1 MPGTKIEEI
10 AAWAAGTELSDVPE
24 ATVARARLQRA
35 NTIAAARAGTSSG
48 PVKRLRSA
56 VLGNESE
63 GQCSVIGASQKLAAP
78 EATYA
83 NAAASIAHDWDDY
96 LYMGH
101 TGHSSV
107 WASQAVSETS
117 GVDDETALLAQI
129 LANELSARI
138 GAALVI
144 GPHNGQFW
152 SSIHCAGA
160 AIAAGKSMGL
170 DEGKLA
176 HAVATALYQP
186 PYGLWPG
193 FMGPDTKVLT
203 AAEPAAQGVRAAFLA
218 AEGFTGPLDVIEN
231 PGGLMTAFSFQPRP
245 QQLEAFG
252 DVWLTDTLAFKPY
265 PGCAYLQTSVDAMLR
280 LIEEHKIGADQVD
293 SVEVET
299 SLITTG
305 MEGLS
310 QPAKITAVKVNFSVR
325 LSLAVALVAGRLTP
339 AELDTDWL
347 SKNSDAIKKLAER
360 INLRHGWDMTFSL
373 LYGLAAGFDLTSEAR
388 SIPVRR
394 LPQIRQRMSNVGMT
408 ELGIQINDFYRLIV
422 HPRVRAYLIGQLS
435 PRKVPRLLRRGNGN
449 QGSLADFDTASF
461 KLNFPAKVT
470 VRLTDGSVL
479 SASGSH
485 LGATGSSYAE
495 ARDVVEKKWIETG
508 GSEEDFATLVKERSA
523 VGKKGS

>member
-1 MPGTKIEEI
+1 MPTTKIEEI
-10 AAWAAGTELSDVPE
+10 AGWAASAELSDVPE

-35 NTIAAARAGTSSG
+35 NTIAAARAGASSG
-48 PVKRLRSA
+48 PVERLRSA
-56 VLGNESE
+56 VHGLEAE
-63 GQCSVIGASQKLAAP
+63 GACSVIGTSFCLTAP
-78 EATYA
+78 MATYT

-107 WASQAVSETS
+107 WASHAVSEEVKAD
-117 GVDDETALLAQI
+117 GDTALLAQI
-129 LANELSARI
+129 LANEMSARL

-160 AIAAGKSMGL
+160 AMAAGKVMGL
-170 DEGKLA
+170 DEGRLA
-176 HAVATALYQP
+176 HAIATALYQP

-231 PGGLMTAFSFQPRP
+231 PGGLMTSLSFQPRP
-245 QQLEAFG
+245 RQLEAFG

-310 QPAKITAVKVNFSVR
+310 RPAKITAVKVNFSVK

-347 SKNSDAIKKLAER
+347 FKNSDAIGKLADR
-360 INLRHGWDMTFSL
+360 INLRHGWDMTFNL
-373 LYGLAAGFDLTSEAR
+373 LYGLAAGFDLVSDVR

-394 LPQIRQRMSNVGMT
+394 LPQIRQRMSDVGMA
-408 ELGIQINDFYRLIV
+408 ELGIQLNDIFRLIV

-435 PRKVPRLLRRGNGN
+435 PRKVPRLLKRGNGSS
-449 QGSLADFDTASF
+449 GSLEEFDTSSF
-461 KLNFPAKVT
+461 RLNFPAKVT

-485 LGATGSSYAE
+485 PGASGSSYAE

-508 GSEEDFATLVKERSA
+508 GSEEDFAALVD
-523 VGKKGS
+523 